1 MISNVWWRDLWVNQN
16 QYNVLLFLIL
26 WKGKRKLKKKKNVFQ
41 KVVQVFHSSLN
52 YILNMVRIWMVFWN
66 NFNTFNS
73 CFTTFLSSTE
83 ALHKFFEGCRLVV
96 FSLLC
101 NIWYLWG
108 DGDCSKR
115 VILRFHFTLELCLFV
130 SVWCDVVSGFLFLT
144 FASFFQVSSYCVSG
158 RFCFLW
164 MWFTTATQKQIISRL

>member
-1 MISNVWWRDLWVNQN
+1 MDLWVNQN
-16 QYNVLLFLIL
+16 QCNVLLFLIL
-26 WKGKRKLKKKKNVFQ
+26 WKGKRKLKKKNVFQ

-52 YILNMVRIWMVFWN
+52 YFLNMVRIWMVFCI

-108 DGDCSKR
+108 DGGCSKR
-115 VILRFHFTLELCLFV
+115 VIILRFYFTISVYSLQLCSWLKDCEALCLPSHFYEFRIMFV
-130 SVWCDVVSGFLFLT
+130 CFRLMWCCFRFLIFN
-144 FASFFQVSSYCVSG
+144 
-158 RFCFLW
+158 FC
-164 MWFTTATQKQIISRL
+164 